1 MRSLKRFMTA
11 LMFYN
16 VFLTLNFL
24 NILPVRIAQ
33 VFELFICLYLLTFL
47 RTPSFRKLGTLGHFF
62 YVLLVL
68 WTFFIILNGG
78 FTSFYNIGR
87 MLTRNQ
93 GLLCFLLLILS
104 FRFAYPQ
111 YLNYILNFLY
121 RWNKIY
127 LCGIILFIPYSIWI
141 FRVGNTMIAQ
151 TNFEALHTYIGGGL
165 IFLIIFSYKFAY
177 NQRKWIH
184 LSALIS
190 VICAGIFARRGI
202 ILLYIV
208 TYMMWLFIS
217 LSNQSLSKRIYN
229 LIKIGIFVL
238 LLLCIFISYG
248 EFLFPMLFNRLTD
261 DTRSFTEL
269 ELIKD
274 FAESGDLM
282 FGRGILGTYN
292 SIIEN
297 GVPEDRMGIET
308 GYLDMVMRGGVVY
321 VIFYI
326 LFIIPFFI
334 RGFFCTHSKVLKN
347 MTIYSF
353 VFVFYFNAAS
363 SNMSL
368 SIRYFLFLYCVFIC
382 YQKQYRLSLN

>member
-1 MRSLKRFMTA
+1 
-11 LMFYN
+11 
-16 VFLTLNFL
+16 
-24 NILPVRIAQ
+24 
-33 VFELFICLYLLTFL
+33 
-47 RTPSFRKLGTLGHFF
+47 
-62 YVLLVL
+62 
-68 WTFFIILNGG
+68 
-78 FTSFYNIGR
+78 
-87 MLTRNQ
+87 
-93 GLLCFLLLILS
+93 
-104 FRFAYPQ
+104 
-111 YLNYILNFLY
+111 
-121 RWNKIY
+121 
-127 LCGIILFIPYSIWI
+127 
-141 FRVGNTMIAQ
+141 
-151 TNFEALHTYIGGGL
+151 
-165 IFLIIFSYKFAY
+165 
-177 NQRKWIH
+177 
-184 LSALIS
+184 
-190 VICAGIFARRGI
+190 
-202 ILLYIV
+202 
-208 TYMMWLFIS
+208 MMWLFIS

-261 DTRSFTEL
+261 DTRSYTEL

>member
-1 MRSLKRFMTA
+1 M
-11 LMFYN
+11 
-16 VFLTLNFL
+16 
-24 NILPVRIAQ
+24 
-33 VFELFICLYLLTFL
+33 
-47 RTPSFRKLGTLGHFF
+47 
-62 YVLLVL
+62 

-308 GYLDMVMRGGVVY
+308 G
-321 VIFYI
+321 
-326 LFIIPFFI
+326 
-334 RGFFCTHSKVLKN
+334 
-347 MTIYSF
+347 
-353 VFVFYFNAAS
+353 
-363 SNMSL
+363 
-368 SIRYFLFLYCVFIC
+368 
-382 YQKQYRLSLN
+382 